1 MKTKCRKRRRLRAS
15 SREEITPLV
24 ELCRTGHLFEVQ
36 EWIAAGKPVNL
47 PEPVPYERRALPS
60 PLEIAVEKGF
70 HSLVRVLLDAGALN
84 ESRVSASPIHMA
96 IHAKRM
102 DLIELMVDRMDM
114 SEVDM
119 EVVIGTW
126 DPALVEYFIG
136 KGADMETGN
145 PLAAALSDGIRTA
158 LRIYFKYKDRYP
170 SFREQL
176 NIALRHHAGAGHRK
190 WIALTLW
197 AGADP
202 YAPGLTEPDDDD
214 EATAVAYAAVSG
226 QPEAFDMLTRK
237 RFDPDDPD
245 LLDVFRYPRSK
256 RCEETMERIAARGF
270 RFPCLLPESS
280 RVIQDLL
287 EHLPYRGIESPHLV
301 SNKSKASM
309 VAIRI
314 MAEHGAKWMPS
325 VAQIKEARKV
335 LLKMPPAYV
344 DYLAWVMT
352 TNMACE
358 PAVLDELLRTPAI
371 QAHIAKSGIRRE
383 DLRKW
388 FPKQKIDMDS
398 GLEP

>member
-1 MKTKCRKRRRLRAS
+1 MSAKRRRPRAR
-15 SREEITPLV
+15 SREEIRPLV
-24 ELCRTGHLFEVQ
+24 DLCRKGQLFEVQ

-47 PEPVPYERRALPS
+47 PAPIPYERRALPS
-60 PLEIAVEKGF
+60 PLEIAVGEGF

-84 ESRVSASPIHMA
+84 ESRLSASPIHMA
-96 IHAKRM
+96 IGAKRM
-102 DLIELMVDRMDM
+102 DLVELMVEHGLDM

-126 DPALVEYFIG
+126 DPALMEYFIG

-202 YAPGLTEPDDDD
+202 YTTGLTEPDDDPDKD
-214 EATAVAYAAVSG
+214 EKATAVAYAAVSG
-226 QPEAFDMLTRK
+226 QPEAFDMMTRK

-245 LLDVFRYPRSK
+245 LLDVFRFPCSK
-256 RCEETMERIAARGF
+256 RCVETMERIAARGL
-270 RFPCLLPESS
+270 RFTGLLPESS
-280 RVIQDLL
+280 AVIQDNL
-287 EHLPYRGIESPHLV
+287 EHLTNTGIESPYLV
-301 SNKSKASM
+301 SNRPKAYM

-314 MAEHGAKWMPS
+314 MAEHGAKWMPT
-325 VAQIKEARKV
+325 VTKIKEAKKA
-335 LLKMPPAYV
+335 LLKMPPAFV
-344 DYLAWVMT
+344 DYLAWVMA
-352 TNMACE
+352 TNTACE
-358 PAVLDELLRTPAI
+358 PAVLEELLRTPAI
-371 QAHIAKSGIRRE
+371 QDHIAKSRLRRG

-388 FPKQKIDMDS
+388 CPKLRIDKDS
-398 GLEP
+398 GL

>member
-1 MKTKCRKRRRLRAS
+1 MSATRRRLRAR
-15 SREEITPLV
+15 SREEISPLV
-24 ELCRTGHLFEVQ
+24 ELCRKGQLFEVH
-36 EWIAAGKPVNL
+36 EWIAAGKPVNR

-60 PLEIAVEKGF
+60 PLEVAVEKGF
-70 HSLVRVLLDAGALN
+70 HSLVRVLLEAGALN
-84 ESRVSASPIHMA
+84 ESRLSASPIHMA

-102 DLIELMVDRMDM
+102 DLIELMLECGMDM

-119 EVVIGTW
+119 DVVFGTW
-126 DPALVEYFIG
+126 DPNLMEYFIG

-145 PLAAALSDGIRTA
+145 PLAVALSDGIRTA
-158 LRIYFKYKDRYP
+158 LKIYFKYKDRYP

-214 EATAVAYAAVSG
+214 EATAVEYAVLSG

-245 LLDVFRYPRSK
+245 LLAVFRYPAAK
-256 RCEETMERIAARGF
+256 RCVETMERIVARGF
-270 RFPCLLPESS
+270 RFTRLLPESS
-280 RVIQDLL
+280 RVIQDNL
-287 EHLPYRGIESPHLV
+287 EHLPYGGIESPYLV
-301 SNKSKASM
+301 SNKPKASM

-314 MAEHGAKWMPS
+314 MAEHGARWMPS
-325 VAQIKEARKV
+325 AAQIKEVRKV

-352 TNMACE
+352 TNMACD
-358 PAVLDELLRTPAI
+358 PAVLEELLRTPAI

>member
-1 MKTKCRKRRRLRAS
+1 MSAKRRRLRAR
-15 SREEITPLV
+15 SREEISPLV
-24 ELCRTGHLFEVQ
+24 ELCRKGQLFEVQ

-60 PLEIAVEKGF
+60 PLEVAVEKGF
-70 HSLVRVLLDAGALN
+70 HSLVRVLLEAGALN
-84 ESRVSASPIHMA
+84 ESRLSASPIHMA

-102 DLIELMVDRMDM
+102 DLIELMLECDMDM

-119 EVVIGTW
+119 EVVIGTR

-214 EATAVAYAAVSG
+214 EATAVEYAVLSG

-245 LLDVFRYPRSK
+245 LLAVFRYPAAK
-256 RCEETMERIAARGF
+256 RCVETMERIVARGF
-270 RFPCLLPESS
+270 RFTRLLPESS
-280 RVIQDLL
+280 RVIQDNL
-287 EHLPYRGIESPHLV
+287 EHLPYGGIESPYLV
-301 SNKSKASM
+301 SNRPKAYM

-314 MAEHGAKWMPS
+314 MAEHGAKWMPT
-325 VAQIKEARKV
+325 VAKIKEARKA

-352 TNMACE
+352 TNKACE
-358 PAVLDELLRTPAI
+358 PAVLEELLRTPAI

>member
-1 MKTKCRKRRRLRAS
+1 MVSAKRRRLRAR

-24 ELCRTGHLFEVQ
+24 ELCRKGQLFEVQ
-36 EWIAAGKPVNL
+36 EWIMSGKPVNL

-60 PLEIAVEKGF
+60 PLEVAVEKGF
-70 HSLVRVLLDAGALN
+70 HSLVRVLLEAGALN
-84 ESRVSASPIHMA
+84 ESRLSASPIHMA

-102 DLIELMVDRMDM
+102 DLIELMVECGMDM

-119 EVVIGTW
+119 EVVFGTW
-126 DPALVEYFIG
+126 DPKLMEYFIG

-145 PLAAALSDGIRTA
+145 PLAVSLSDGIRTA

-214 EATAVAYAAVSG
+214 EATAVAYAALSG

-237 RFDPDDPD
+237 RFEPDDPD
-245 LLDVFRYPRSK
+245 LLDVFRFPRPK
-256 RCEETMERIAARGF
+256 RCVETMERIAARGF
-270 RFPCLLPESS
+270 RFTGLLPESS
-280 RVIQDLL
+280 RVIQDNL
-287 EHLPYRGIESPHLV
+287 EHLPYGGIESPYLV
-301 SNKSKASM
+301 SNRPKAYM

-314 MAEHGAKWMPS
+314 MAEHGARWMPS
-325 VAQIKEARKV
+325 AAQIKDVRKV
-335 LLKMPPAYV
+335 LLRMPPAYV

-352 TNMACE
+352 TNKACE
-358 PAVLDELLRTPAI
+358 PAVLAELLRTPAI

-388 FPKQKIDMDS
+388 VPKRKIDMDS

>member
-84 ESRVSASPIHMA
+84 ESRVSAAPIHMA

-270 RFPCLLPESS
+270 RFPCLLAESS

-352 TNMACE
+352 TNRACE
-358 PAVLDELLRTPAI
+358 PAVLEELLRTPAI
-371 QAHIAKSGIRRE
+371 QAHIAKSGLRRE
-383 DLRKW
+383 DLHKW
-388 FPKQKIDMDS
+388 FPKQKVDMDS